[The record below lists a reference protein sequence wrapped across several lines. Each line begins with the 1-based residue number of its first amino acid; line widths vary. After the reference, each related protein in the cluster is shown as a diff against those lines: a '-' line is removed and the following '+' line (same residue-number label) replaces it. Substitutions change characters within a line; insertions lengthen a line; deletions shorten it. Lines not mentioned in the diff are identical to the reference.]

1 MRAFIYTAGKG
12 ERLGPDFGRKNKIL
26 LRFGGKS
33 LLERHLMRLGS
44 AGVREVFLVTG
55 FDRDGVL
62 EEMDALRPLYS
73 MSLKEIYN
81 PRFHL
86 GSALSLQASLPEMSR
101 ASSDTELTLLMD
113 GDVLY
118 PIGMLERLKE
128 GVATANLLVDQRYS
142 LADDDPVLVPIDAQ
156 GKPFEFMKGWKGESA
171 SIGESVGFFCLK
183 SPCIKILADITGK
196 ICSKPDT
203 LEPYEEVIRAMVLDG
218 TFSAIDITG
227 IPWTEIDFPKD
238 ILFAKNEVL
247 PAMERWEVK
256 YGERAANAM

>member
-33 LLERHLMRLGS
+33 LLEWHLIRLVS

-62 EEMDALRPLYS
+62 EEMDALRSRFS

-86 GSALSLQASLPEMSR
+86 GSALSLQASLPEMLR
-101 ASSDTELTLLMD
+101 SSNNLPTLLMD

-118 PIGMLERLKE
+118 PVGMLEKLIE
-128 GVATANLLVDQRYS
+128 GDAQANLLVDQRYS
-142 LADDDPVLVPIDAQ
+142 LADDDPVLAPMDAH
-156 GKPFEFMKGWKGESA
+156 GKPFEFVKGWKGESS

-183 SPCIKILADITGK
+183 AACFNTLAEITEK
-196 ICSKPDT
+196 ICKQPNT
-203 LEPYEEVIRAMVLDG
+203 LEPYEEVIREMVLEG
-218 TFSAIDITG
+218 IFSAIDITG

-238 ILFAKNEVL
+238 ILFAENEVL
-247 PAMERWEVK
+247 PAMEKWEAR
-256 YGERAANAM
+256 YRERVANAM

>member
-33 LLERHLMRLGS
+33 LLEWHLLRLVN

-62 EEMDALRPLYS
+62 EEIDALRPRFS

-81 PRFHL
+81 PQFHL
-86 GSALSLQASLPEMSR
+86 GSALSLQASLPELLKT
-101 ASSDTELTLLMD
+101 SDNLPTLLMD

-118 PIGMLERLKE
+118 PVGMLEKLLE
-128 GVATANLLVDQRYS
+128 GDDQANLLVDQRYS
-142 LADDDPVLVPIDAQ
+142 LADDDPVLVPMDAQ
-156 GKPFEFMKGWKGESA
+156 GKPFEFVKGWKGESA

-183 SPCIKILADITGK
+183 SPCFKALAGITEK
-196 ICSKPDT
+196 ICSQPNT
-203 LEPYEEVIRAMVLDG
+203 VEPYEEILREMVLEG
-218 TFSAIDITG
+218 AFSAIDITG

-238 ILFAKNEVL
+238 ILFAENEVL
-247 PAMERWEVK
+247 PAMEKWEVRCRD
-256 YGERAANAM
+256 RAANAM